1 LKKNNN
7 SNKLNKKLGT
17 LEVFTITSGAMISS
31 GLFVLPGIAYAE
43 AGPVVIIAYL
53 IAGIFIL
60 PTLLAKV
67 ELATAMP
74 KAGGSYFFIERSM
87 GSIAGTI
94 GGMTSWFSLSLK
106 SAFALV
112 GIGAF
117 AHFIY
122 PSFTELEIKLIVIGF
137 CVIFTIMNLISVGLT
152 AKVQNILVIILI
164 VLIIAYIVAGTPFIE
179 ANKYSPFI
187 FEGNDFRSVFGV
199 VGLVFI
205 SFGGITKIASV
216 AEEVKKPVKNIP
228 RGAISAFI
236 IVMILYVMAVFVTV
250 GLLDSDVLI
259 GSLTPLSDGGEIILG
274 SIGLIVMAVAA
285 ILAFISTANAGI
297 LGASRFLMAMSRDRL
312 LPQFFSNIIKKFRT
326 PHFSILFTSGFMII
340 MILTFELSVLVK
352 IASTMSILLFI
363 LIIFS
368 SIIMRESK
376 ILNYKPTFKA
386 PFYPY
391 IQIAAIIFY
400 FFLLY
405 EMGIP
410 YLVATLGFIGLA
422 VLWNRAYAGRNK
434 RPNSAMIHVIKRL
447 IPEEIRGA
455 TLSDELREILIER
468 DEITE
473 DRFDKLVKNCEI
485 IDLEESMKYLEFFK
499 IVSERFSKEF
509 DIDYN
514 IIYNTFIKREEES
527 TTSFRPGLAIP
538 HITIEGEHKFELM
551 MVRCEPGIQF
561 SSDLPPVYAIF
572 ILIGTK
578 DERHFHLKALS
589 AIAQLTQSADFD
601 KNWLRAKNTDEL
613 RDLILL
619 AERERL
625 SHVDN

>member
-1 LKKNNN
+1 MKKTGE
-7 SNKLNKKLGT
+7 NKLHKKIGG

-31 GLFVLPGIAYAE
+31 GLFVLPGLAYAE
-43 AGPVVIIAYL
+43 VGPVVIIAYL
-53 IAGIFIL
+53 IAGVFII

-122 PSFTELEIKLIVIGF
+122 PFTDIEIKLIVIGF
-137 CVIFTIMNLISVGLT
+137 CILFTILNLVSVDLT
-152 AKVQNILVIILI
+152 AKIQNILVITLI
-164 VLIIAYIVAGTPFIE
+164 ALIIAYIIAGMPFMEADRFTPFI
-179 ANKYSPFI
+179 KK
-187 FEGNDFRSVFGV
+187 GNDFRSIFGV
-199 VGLVFI
+199 VGMVFI

-216 AEEVKKPVKNIP
+216 AEEVRNPVKNISI
-228 RGAISAFI
+228 GAISAFFL
-236 IVMILYVMAVFVTV
+236 VILLYGLAVFVTI
-250 GLLDSDVLI
+250 GLLNPNTLAN
-259 GSLTPLSDGGEIILG
+259 SLTPLSDGGEIIIG
-274 SIGLIVMAVAA
+274 NIGLIVMGIAA

-312 LPQFFSNIIKKFRT
+312 LPQFFSNILKRFRT
-326 PHFSILFTSGFMII
+326 PHFAILFTSAFMIV
-340 MILTFELSVLVK
+340 MIIFFELSVLVK
-352 IASTMSILLFI
+352 IASTMSILLFM
-363 LIIFS
+363 LIIVS

-391 IQIAAIIFY
+391 IQIASIIFY

-410 YLVATLGFIGLA
+410 YLLATLGFIALA
-422 VLWNRAYAGRNK
+422 VIWNRLYASRNS
-434 RPNSAMIHVIKRL
+434 RPNSALIHVVKRL
-447 IPEEIRGA
+447 IPKEISGA

-468 DEITE
+468 DQITE
-473 DRFDKLVKNCEI
+473 DRFDKLVKNCDI
-485 IDLEESMKYLEFFK
+485 IDFEECTNYKEFFN
-499 IVSERFSKEF
+499 IISDRFSKKLNLDKEQIF
-509 DIDYN
+509 N
-514 IIYNTFIKREEES
+514 KFVEREEES

-551 MVRCEPGIQF
+551 MARCEAGIQF
-561 SSDLPPVYAIF
+561 SSELPPVYAIF
-572 ILIGTK
+572 VLIGSK
-578 DERHFHLKALS
+578 DERHFHLKSLS
-589 AIAQLTQSADFD
+589 AIAQLTQSIDFD
-601 KNWLRAKNTDEL
+601 KNWLRAKNTEEI

-625 SHVDN
+625 SHVEN